1 MYCANVPDRFSDSMV
16 GVFLINSEII
26 NPPSSPM
33 KFPRSGRVMKIF
45 DGDDIVDGL
54 NTAQIEI
61 LKFLVADKGL

>member
-1 MYCANVPDRFSDSMV
+1 
-16 GVFLINSEII
+16 
-26 NPPSSPM
+26 M